1 MIPFDGGTG
10 VSSESDARGFR
21 VVGRVQGVGFRWWAR
36 RTAEALGV
44 SGWVRNLPDGSV
56 EVQANGTRVALEQLE
71 SRLREGPT
79 ASRVD
84 RVERL
89 PSDPSAR
96 RRGFDIEA

>member
-1 MIPFDGGTG
+1 MSDRGGAG
-10 VSSESDARGFR
+10 ASSESDARGFR

-36 RTAEALGV
+36 RTAQALGV

-56 EVQANGTRVALEQLE
+56 EVQASGSRVALEQLE
-71 SRLREGPT
+71 TMLHKGPT

-89 PSDPSAR
+89 PLDPSAR

>member
-1 MIPFDGGTG
+1 MSDDDLTG
-10 VSSESDARGFR
+10 AGSEGDARGFR

-36 RTAEALGV
+36 RTARALGV

-56 EVQANGTRVALEQLE
+56 EVQASGARAALERLE
-71 SRLREGPT
+71 MRLREGPT

-89 PSDPSAR
+89 PSEPSAR